1 MSAIPA
7 SAPSDTSHLAI
18 AARPHL
24 AHLQRLHDRLLAQR
38 TSLTH
43 TLADLHRR
51 QEHLADVAR
60 PSAEEQYLAAVS
72 RARDAILR
80 LKSAAS
86 GVAAEHEHAA
96 STTARAMMAVEG
108 ESRDPVLAHVEARLE
123 AARTTVTA
131 AITQAQLAGAT
142 VTTPAHVA
150 ERDRLA
156 DAIRAA
162 QTALVPLRVE
172 REKLAAYSAYLAR
185 PYPVDVTRRAQLVDA
200 ITAHLDAARPQNA
213 VHREYA
219 AHVTA
224 QHAALT
230 QHITHVLNLAHAH
243 ARRAAAVGQCLQAAA
258 ETDARRMQSLA
269 TSVDAF
275 HGSVAHA
282 ARLLTPLPTS
292 APAGPD
298 PALAA
303 YVSVLADGP
312 ALADPAIAAEL
323 ATRRRNEAAAVRKR
337 SAAARSDVMR
347 AITSASRAAHTMAKS
362 LAPVSDRANPDALA
376 ARATALTLDVQRA
389 AAAAA
394 PGEARGVQATVR
406 FWLRTLED
414 TE

>member
-38 TSLTH
+38 TSLTR

-51 QEHLADVAR
+51 QAHLADVAR
-60 PSAEEQYLAAVS
+60 PSAEEKYLAAVS

-80 LKSAAS
+80 LKSATS

-96 STTARAMMAVEG
+96 STTAWAVMALEG
-108 ESRDPVLAHVEARLE
+108 EPRDPVLAHVDARLE
-123 AARTTVTA
+123 AARTAVTA
-131 AITQAQLAGAT
+131 AVTQAQLAGA
-142 VTTPAHVA
+142 TTPAHVA

-156 DAIRAA
+156 DAIRSAH
-162 QTALVPLRVE
+162 TALVPLRVE

-185 PYPVDVTRRAQLVDA
+185 PYPVDVTQRAPLVEA
-200 ITAHLDAARPQNA
+200 ITAHLDAAQPPNDM
-213 VHREYA
+213 HREFA
-219 AHVTA
+219 AHVAA
-224 QHAALT
+224 QHAVLT

-258 ETDARRMQSLA
+258 ETDARRLQSLA
-269 TSVDAF
+269 TSIDSF
-275 HGSVAHA
+275 HGATTHA
-282 ARLLTPLPTS
+282 ARLLIPVPTP

-323 ATRRRNEAAAVRKR
+323 ATRRRNETAAVRKR
-337 SAAARSDVMR
+337 SAAARHDVTR

-362 LAPVSDRANPDALA
+362 LAPVSDRTDPGTLA

-394 PGEARGVQATVR
+394 PGEASGVQATVR
-406 FWLRTLED
+406 FWLRTLEETD
-414 TE
+414 